1 MDDSE
6 LYRSLCEIL
15 GARGVRDSAA
25 LAGQDPGYHPQNLA
39 GSFLVLP
46 ESTDQVAAVVRLCRQ
61 AGRALVPQGGLTGL
75 VGGGAAQAG
84 DVLLSLRR
92 LNRIHRLDAA
102 SQTLDLDAGVTLE
115 QAQALAAEAGLD
127 PGIDLAARGS
137 ASIGGLVATNAG
149 GIRAFRFGTMRQ
161 RVLGL
166 EAVLADGSVYSD
178 LRGLLKN
185 TTGYDLKQLFVGAEG
200 TLGIV
205 TRAVLRLEPLQR
217 PGATALLGLP
227 DVDAAIAIAAR
238 LRREHAERLFACEI
252 LWHDYL
258 QCTAAPHGRQRA
270 EPGALPSLPAGG
282 AGRGPPPGCRRGAHR
297 PAGRLLRGRAGGR
310 RPARRQRNPAPGHLA
325 PARRLRRGHPRRRR
339 QPVLRRIAAG
349 AGPGRLRQAHPAA
362 PGRPGEGHA
371 GLPLRPFPRRQPARH
386 ARRRRPAAA
395 AAPGGGG
402 NPLRRVGRMRWRDLR
417 RARHRPGEEGS
428 PGTLRRSAE
437 ARADG
442 ADQGTARPQRT
453 VQPRQGHT
461 LNAYPSGIAFPP
473 TETAMRIVSRDRW
486 FETRHFYN
494 GISLIHE
501 PYVRPFYRCNMW
513 HVQGRERDVLVDSG
527 SGLVSLREQ
536 LPWLTERPL
545 LAVASHTHFDH
556 IAGHHEFAE
565 RLAHPAEAEI
575 LAAPDGD
582 NTLARAYVGD
592 EMFEAHPECPLCYAE
607 YRVRAAPATR
617 LIDEGD
623 VLDLGDRVL
632 QVLHTPGHSPGGISL
647 WEAATQ
653 TLFSG
658 DIVYDGPLV
667 EDAYHSNL
675 DDYASSLARLR
686 ELPVRTVHG
695 GHFASFSG
703 ERLREMIVAWFRNHD
718 R

>member
-137 ASIGGLVATNAG
+137 ASVG
-149 GIRAFRFGTMRQ
+149 
-161 RVLGL
+161 GL

-258 QCTAAPHGRQRA
+258 QCTAAPMGDSA
-270 EPGALPSLPAGG
+270 PSL
-282 AGRGPPPGCRRGAHR
+282 
-297 PAGRLLRGRAGGR
+297 
-310 RPARRQRNPAPGHLA
+310 AP
-325 PARRLRRGHPRRRR
+325 
-339 QPVLRRIAAG
+339 
-349 AGPGRLRQAHPAA
+349 
-362 PGRPGEGHA
+362 
-371 GLPLRPFPRRQPARH
+371 
-386 ARRRRPAAA
+386 
-395 AAPGGGG
+395 
-402 NPLRRVGRMRWRDLR
+402 
-417 RARHRPGEEGS
+417 
-428 PGTLRRSAE
+428 
-437 ARADG
+437 
-442 ADQGTARPQRT
+442 
-453 VQPRQGHT
+453 
-461 LNAYPSGIAFPP
+461 
-473 TETAMRIVSRDRW
+473 
-486 FETRHFYN
+486 
-494 GISLIHE
+494 
-501 PYVRPFYRCNMW
+501 
-513 HVQGRERDVLVDSG
+513 
-527 SGLVSLREQ
+527 
-536 LPWLTERPL
+536 
-545 LAVASHTHFDH
+545 
-556 IAGHHEFAE
+556 
-565 RLAHPAEAEI
+565 
-575 LAAPDGD
+575 
-582 NTLARAYVGD
+582 
-592 EMFEAHPECPLCYAE
+592 CPLYLLVELAE
-607 YRVRAAPATR
+607 DRHLDAGEALTT
-617 LIDEGD
+617 LLEGCF
-623 VLDLGDRVL
+623 
-632 QVLHTPGHSPGGISL
+632 
-647 WEAATQ
+647 E
-653 TLFSG
+653 
-658 DIVYDGPLV
+658 DGLV
-667 EDAYHSNL
+667 EDAL
-675 DDYASSLARLR
+675 LAANETQRQAIWRLR
-686 ELPVRTVHG
+686 EDSDAAIHAGVDSLSFDVSLPVPALAGYVERIRRRLDDLVEG
-695 GHFASFSG
+695 MRVFLFGHFLDGNLHVMLAADVPLLPLHQAVEEILYGELGECAGVISAEHGIGLEKKEALGRYADPLKLALMAQIKELLDPSG
-703 ERLREMIVAWFRNHD
+703 LFNPGKVIP
-718 R
+718 

>member
-137 ASIGGLVATNAG
+137 ASVGGLVATNAG

-227 DVDAAIAIAAR
+227 DVDAAITIAAR

-258 QCTAAPHGRQRA
+258 QCTAAPMGDSA
-270 EPGALPSLPAGG
+270 PSLAPCPLYLLVELAEDRHLDAGEALTALLEDCFEDG
-282 AGRGPPPGCRRGAHR
+282 LVEDALLA
-297 PAGRLLRGRAGGR
+297 ANETQRLAIWRLRE
-310 RPARRQRNPAPGHLA
+310 
-325 PARRLRRGHPRRRR
+325 LRRGHPRRRR
-339 QPVLRRIAAG
+339 QPVLRRIAPG
-349 AGPGRLRQAHPAA
+349 AGPGRLRRAHPAA

-442 ADQGTARPQRT
+442 ADQGTARPQRA
-453 VQPRQGHT
+453 VQPGQGHT

-527 SGLVSLREQ
+527 SGLVSLCEQ

-703 ERLREMIVAWFRNHD
+703 SV
-718 R
+718 

>member
-1 MDDSE
+1 
-6 LYRSLCEIL
+6 
-15 GARGVRDSAA
+15 
-25 LAGQDPGYHPQNLA
+25 
-39 GSFLVLP
+39 
-46 ESTDQVAAVVRLCRQ
+46 
-61 AGRALVPQGGLTGL
+61 
-75 VGGGAAQAG
+75 
-84 DVLLSLRR
+84 
-92 LNRIHRLDAA
+92 
-102 SQTLDLDAGVTLE
+102 
-115 QAQALAAEAGLD
+115 
-127 PGIDLAARGS
+127 
-137 ASIGGLVATNAG
+137 
-149 GIRAFRFGTMRQ
+149 
-161 RVLGL
+161 
-166 EAVLADGSVYSD
+166 
-178 LRGLLKN
+178 
-185 TTGYDLKQLFVGAEG
+185 
-200 TLGIV
+200 
-205 TRAVLRLEPLQR
+205 
-217 PGATALLGLP
+217 
-227 DVDAAIAIAAR
+227 
-238 LRREHAERLFACEI
+238 
-252 LWHDYL
+252 
-258 QCTAAPHGRQRA
+258 
-270 EPGALPSLPAGG
+270 
-282 AGRGPPPGCRRGAHR
+282 
-297 PAGRLLRGRAGGR
+297 
-310 RPARRQRNPAPGHLA
+310 
-325 PARRLRRGHPRRRR
+325 
-339 QPVLRRIAAG
+339 
-349 AGPGRLRQAHPAA
+349 
-362 PGRPGEGHA
+362 
-371 GLPLRPFPRRQPARH
+371 
-386 ARRRRPAAA
+386 
-395 AAPGGGG
+395 
-402 NPLRRVGRMRWRDLR
+402 
-417 RARHRPGEEGS
+417 
-428 PGTLRRSAE
+428 
-437 ARADG
+437 
-442 ADQGTARPQRT
+442 
-453 VQPRQGHT
+453 
-461 LNAYPSGIAFPP
+461 
-473 TETAMRIVSRDRW
+473 MRIVSRDRW

-501 PYVRPFYRCNMW
+501 PYVRPFHRCNMW

>member
-1 MDDSE
+1 M
-6 LYRSLCEIL
+6 
-15 GARGVRDSAA
+15 RDSAA

-137 ASIGGLVATNAG
+137 ASVGGLVATNAG

-227 DVDAAIAIAAR
+227 DVDAAITIAAR

-258 QCTAAPHGRQRA
+258 QCTAAPMGDSA
-270 EPGALPSLPAGG
+270 PSLAPCPLPAGG
-282 AGRGPPPGCRRGAHR
+282 TGRGPPPGCRRGAHR

-310 RPARRQRNPAPGHLA
+310 RPARRQRN
-325 PARRLRRGHPRRRR
+325 
-339 QPVLRRIAAG
+339 Q
-349 AGPGRLRQAHPAA
+349 
-362 PGRPGEGHA
+362 
-371 GLPLRPFPRRQPARH
+371 
-386 ARRRRPAAA
+386 
-395 AAPGGGG
+395 
-402 NPLRRVGRMRWRDLR
+402 
-417 RARHRPGEEGS
+417 
-428 PGTLRRSAE
+428 
-437 ARADG
+437 
-442 ADQGTARPQRT
+442 
-453 VQPRQGHT
+453 
-461 LNAYPSGIAFPP
+461 
-473 TETAMRIVSRDRW
+473 
-486 FETRHFYN
+486 
-494 GISLIHE
+494 
-501 PYVRPFYRCNMW
+501 
-513 HVQGRERDVLVDSG
+513 
-527 SGLVSLREQ
+527 
-536 LPWLTERPL
+536 
-545 LAVASHTHFDH
+545 
-556 IAGHHEFAE
+556 
-565 RLAHPAEAEI
+565 RLAI
-575 LAAPDGD
+575 
-582 NTLARAYVGD
+582 
-592 EMFEAHPECPLCYAE
+592 
-607 YRVRAAPATR
+607 
-617 LIDEGD
+617 
-623 VLDLGDRVL
+623 
-632 QVLHTPGHSPGGISL
+632 
-647 WEAATQ
+647 W
-653 TLFSG
+653 
-658 DIVYDGPLV
+658 
-667 EDAYHSNL
+667 
-675 DDYASSLARLR
+675 RLR
-686 ELPVRTVHG
+686 EDSDAAIHAGVDSLSFDVSLPVPALAGYVERIRRRLDDLVKG
-695 GHFASFSG
+695 MQVFLFGHFLDGNLHVMLAADVPLLPLHQAVEEILYGELGECAGVISAEHGIGLEKKEALGRYADPLKLALMAQIEELLDPSG
-703 ERLREMIVAWFRNHD
+703 LFNPGKVIP
-718 R
+718 

>member
-115 QAQALAAEAGLD
+115 QAQALAADAGLD

-227 DVDAAIAIAAR
+227 DVDAA
-238 LRREHAERLFACEI
+238 
-252 LWHDYL
+252 
-258 QCTAAPHGRQRA
+258 
-270 EPGALPSLPAGG
+270 
-282 AGRGPPPGCRRGAHR
+282 
-297 PAGRLLRGRAGGR
+297 
-310 RPARRQRNPAPGHLA
+310 
-325 PARRLRRGHPRRRR
+325 
-339 QPVLRRIAAG
+339 
-349 AGPGRLRQAHPAA
+349 
-362 PGRPGEGHA
+362 
-371 GLPLRPFPRRQPARH
+371 
-386 ARRRRPAAA
+386 
-395 AAPGGGG
+395 
-402 NPLRRVGRMRWRDLR
+402 
-417 RARHRPGEEGS
+417 
-428 PGTLRRSAE
+428 
-437 ARADG
+437 
-442 ADQGTARPQRT
+442 
-453 VQPRQGHT
+453 
-461 LNAYPSGIAFPP
+461 
-473 TETAMRIVSRDRW
+473 
-486 FETRHFYN
+486 
-494 GISLIHE
+494 
-501 PYVRPFYRCNMW
+501 
-513 HVQGRERDVLVDSG
+513 
-527 SGLVSLREQ
+527 
-536 LPWLTERPL
+536 
-545 LAVASHTHFDH
+545 
-556 IAGHHEFAE
+556 
-565 RLAHPAEAEI
+565 
-575 LAAPDGD
+575 
-582 NTLARAYVGD
+582 
-592 EMFEAHPECPLCYAE
+592 
-607 YRVRAAPATR
+607 
-617 LIDEGD
+617 
-623 VLDLGDRVL
+623 
-632 QVLHTPGHSPGGISL
+632 
-647 WEAATQ
+647 
-653 TLFSG
+653 
-658 DIVYDGPLV
+658 
-667 EDAYHSNL
+667 
-675 DDYASSLARLR
+675 
-686 ELPVRTVHG
+686 
-695 GHFASFSG
+695 
-703 ERLREMIVAWFRNHD
+703 
-718 R
+718 

>member
-149 GIRAFRFGTMRQ
+149 GIRAFRFGTVRQ

-227 DVDAAIAIAAR
+227 DVDAAITIAAR

-258 QCTAAPHGRQRA
+258 QCTAAPMGDSA
-270 EPGALPSLPAGG
+270 PSLAPC
-282 AGRGPPPGCRRGAHR
+282 PLY
-297 PAGRLLRGRAGGR
+297 LLVGWPRTATWM
-310 RPARRQRNPAPGHLA
+310 PARR
-325 PARRLRRGHPRRRR
+325 
-339 QPVLRRIAAG
+339 
-349 AGPGRLRQAHPAA
+349 
-362 PGRPGEGHA
+362 
-371 GLPLRPFPRRQPARH
+371 
-386 ARRRRPAAA
+386 
-395 AAPGGGG
+395 
-402 NPLRRVGRMRWRDLR
+402 
-417 RARHRPGEEGS
+417 S
-428 PGTLRRSAE
+428 PPCWKTASRTGWWKTPCSPPTKPSAW
-437 ARADG
+437 
-442 ADQGTARPQRT
+442 
-453 VQPRQGHT
+453 
-461 LNAYPSGIAFPP
+461 PSGACAKTP
-473 TETAMRIVSRDRW
+473 TRPSTPASTACPS
-486 FETRHFYN
+486 T
-494 GISLIHE
+494 
-501 PYVRPFYRCNMW
+501 YRC
-513 HVQGRERDVLVDSG
+513 RCR
-527 SGLVSLREQ
+527 
-536 LPWLTERPL
+536 PW
-545 LAVASHTHFDH
+545 
-556 IAGHHEFAE
+556 
-565 RLAHPAEAEI
+565 
-575 LAAPDGD
+575 
-582 NTLARAYVGD
+582 
-592 EMFEAHPECPLCYAE
+592 
-607 YRVRAAPATR
+607 PAT
-617 LIDEGD
+617 
-623 VLDLGDRVL
+623 
-632 QVLHTPGHSPGGISL
+632 SSASGG
-647 WEAATQ
+647 
-653 TLFSG
+653 
-658 DIVYDGPLV
+658 
-667 EDAYHSNL
+667 
-675 DDYASSLARLR
+675 
-686 ELPVRTVHG
+686 
-695 GHFASFSG
+695 
-703 ERLREMIVAWFRNHD
+703 AWTTW
-718 R
+718 

>member
-149 GIRAFRFGTMRQ
+149 G
-161 RVLGL
+161 
-166 EAVLADGSVYSD
+166 SVYSD

-227 DVDAAIAIAAR
+227 DVDAAITIAAR

-258 QCTAAPHGRQRA
+258 QCTAAPMGDSA
-270 EPGALPSLPAGG
+270 PSL
-282 AGRGPPPGCRRGAHR
+282 
-297 PAGRLLRGRAGGR
+297 
-310 RPARRQRNPAPGHLA
+310 AP
-325 PARRLRRGHPRRRR
+325 
-339 QPVLRRIAAG
+339 
-349 AGPGRLRQAHPAA
+349 
-362 PGRPGEGHA
+362 
-371 GLPLRPFPRRQPARH
+371 
-386 ARRRRPAAA
+386 
-395 AAPGGGG
+395 
-402 NPLRRVGRMRWRDLR
+402 
-417 RARHRPGEEGS
+417 
-428 PGTLRRSAE
+428 
-437 ARADG
+437 
-442 ADQGTARPQRT
+442 
-453 VQPRQGHT
+453 
-461 LNAYPSGIAFPP
+461 
-473 TETAMRIVSRDRW
+473 
-486 FETRHFYN
+486 
-494 GISLIHE
+494 
-501 PYVRPFYRCNMW
+501 
-513 HVQGRERDVLVDSG
+513 
-527 SGLVSLREQ
+527 
-536 LPWLTERPL
+536 
-545 LAVASHTHFDH
+545 
-556 IAGHHEFAE
+556 
-565 RLAHPAEAEI
+565 
-575 LAAPDGD
+575 
-582 NTLARAYVGD
+582 
-592 EMFEAHPECPLCYAE
+592 CPLYLLVELAE
-607 YRVRAAPATR
+607 DRH
-617 LIDEGD
+617 
-623 VLDLGDRVL
+623 LDAG
-632 QVLHTPGHSPGGISL
+632 
-647 WEAATQ
+647 EALTA
-653 TLFSG
+653 LLEDCFE
-658 DIVYDGPLV
+658 DGLV
-667 EDAYHSNL
+667 EDAL
-675 DDYASSLARLR
+675 LAANETQRLAIWRLR
-686 ELPVRTVHG
+686 EDSDAAIHAGVDSLSFDVSLPVPALAGYVERIRRRLDDLVKG
-695 GHFASFSG
+695 MQVFLFGHFLDGNLHVMLAADVPLLPLHQAVEEILYGELGECAGVISAEHGIGLEKKEALGRYADPLKLALMAQIKELLDPSG
-703 ERLREMIVAWFRNHD
+703 LFNPGKVIP
-718 R
+718 

>member
-137 ASIGGLVATNAG
+137 ASVGGLVATNAG

-227 DVDAAIAIAAR
+227 DVDAAITIAAR

-258 QCTAAPHGRQRA
+258 QCTAAPMGDSA
-270 EPGALPSLPAGG
+270 PSL
-282 AGRGPPPGCRRGAHR
+282 
-297 PAGRLLRGRAGGR
+297 
-310 RPARRQRNPAPGHLA
+310 AP
-325 PARRLRRGHPRRRR
+325 
-339 QPVLRRIAAG
+339 
-349 AGPGRLRQAHPAA
+349 
-362 PGRPGEGHA
+362 
-371 GLPLRPFPRRQPARH
+371 
-386 ARRRRPAAA
+386 
-395 AAPGGGG
+395 
-402 NPLRRVGRMRWRDLR
+402 
-417 RARHRPGEEGS
+417 
-428 PGTLRRSAE
+428 
-437 ARADG
+437 
-442 ADQGTARPQRT
+442 
-453 VQPRQGHT
+453 
-461 LNAYPSGIAFPP
+461 
-473 TETAMRIVSRDRW
+473 
-486 FETRHFYN
+486 
-494 GISLIHE
+494 
-501 PYVRPFYRCNMW
+501 
-513 HVQGRERDVLVDSG
+513 
-527 SGLVSLREQ
+527 
-536 LPWLTERPL
+536 
-545 LAVASHTHFDH
+545 
-556 IAGHHEFAE
+556 
-565 RLAHPAEAEI
+565 
-575 LAAPDGD
+575 
-582 NTLARAYVGD
+582 
-592 EMFEAHPECPLCYAE
+592 CPLYLLVELAE
-607 YRVRAAPATR
+607 DRHLDAGEALTA
-617 LIDEGD
+617 LLEGCF
-623 VLDLGDRVL
+623 
-632 QVLHTPGHSPGGISL
+632 
-647 WEAATQ
+647 E
-653 TLFSG
+653 
-658 DIVYDGPLV
+658 DGLV
-667 EDAYHSNL
+667 EDAL
-675 DDYASSLARLR
+675 LAANETQRLAIWRLR
-686 ELPVRTVHG
+686 EDSDAAIHAGVDSLSFDVSLPVPALAGYVERIRRRLDDLVKG
-695 GHFASFSG
+695 MRVFLFGHFLDGNLHVMLAADVPLLPLHQAVEEILYGELGECAGVISAEHGIGLEKKEALGRYADPLKLALMAQIKELLDPSG
-703 ERLREMIVAWFRNHD
+703 LFNPGKVIP
-718 R
+718 